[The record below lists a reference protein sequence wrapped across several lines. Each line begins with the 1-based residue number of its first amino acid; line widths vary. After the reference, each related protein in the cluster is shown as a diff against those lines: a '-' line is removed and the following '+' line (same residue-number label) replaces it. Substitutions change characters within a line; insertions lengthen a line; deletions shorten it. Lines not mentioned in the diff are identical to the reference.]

1 MKKYLFLILF
11 LGAFSFYTQAQ
22 KYCYID
28 TKYLFSQ
35 IPDYEAAQNK
45 LDDLSKMWQEE
56 LQRQWD
62 AIDEMK
68 ANYEADKILL
78 PDDMKVTR
86 QEQINRAIDRAKEF
100 QNKKFGIEGELFK
113 KRIELIQPIQEKLY
127 NAVKEYAEEGR
138 YAFIF
143 DISDQSTLLFANPT
157 YDKSDQILKLMGY
170 KKLKK

>member
-1 MKKYLFLILF
+1 MKKYLLLILF
-11 LGAFSFYTQAQ
+11 LGTFSIHIQAQ

-35 IPDYEAAQNK
+35 IPDYEAAQKK
-45 LDDLSKMWQEE
+45 LDDLSIMWQEE

-86 QEQINRAIDRAKEF
+86 QDQINRTIDRAKEF

-143 DISDQSTLLFANPT
+143 DIADQSTLLFANPT

-170 KKLKK
+170 KKLRD